1 MRILLVEDEEVTAAA
16 LRGIV
21 ASLGHQVTVAADGT
35 SAWRLLQEGH
45 IPVVLSDWMMPGLD
59 GLSLCRHIRGL
70 GDSPYTYIILLS
82 VRDRRADRMEGLR
95 AGADDF
101 LVKPVE
107 AEELAVRLEIARRI
121 LSVQERL
128 ERQNA
133 SLTEL
138 ATTDDLTGL
147 VNRREFRRALVLNFA
162 LAERQG
168 LPLSLILFDIDHFK
182 DFNDTFGHPAG
193 DEALPRSPRSCARRA
208 ANTSRSPDS
217 GARSSRSCS
226 SVPPVRRHGRRRAD
240 PRGAGPVPVDASA
253 AHGELRHRDERTGG
267 RNRRGPGGT
276 GGCRPLPLQATRPR
290 SGHAR
295 RRPATRRLLVSSR
308 QQRVYRVRSSARRS
322 FLARASGTS
331 NSSARMRSRSRSIGS
346 GVAPRRSSSDS
357 VIDSATSPSPAKTRS
372 APACRSAGSSARS
385 LTPAAISPRGLS
397 SRAGSRVEQHPD
409 RDEVSIRGE
418 ACPFSILC
426 PVVFAETS
434 QQLLRH
440 PLDNHRQAVF
450 NS

>member
-21 ASLGHQVTVAADGT
+21 ASLGHQVTVVADGT
-35 SAWRLLQEGH
+35 SAWRLLQEEH

-59 GLSLCRHIRGL
+59 GPSLCRHIRGL

-107 AEELAVRLEIARRI
+107 AEELSVRLEIARRI

-133 SLTEL
+133 RLTEL

-147 VNRREFRRALVLNFA
+147 VNRREFRRALGLNFA
-162 LAERQG
+162 LAQRQG

-193 DEALPRSPRSCARRA
+193 DEALRTLAQVVRSDVPGTRAGRPIRGRGVRGHALRCLARGVTR
-208 ANTSRSPDS
+208 
-217 GARSSRSCS
+217 
-226 SVPPVRRHGRRRAD
+226 RRRAD

-253 AHGELRHRDERTGG
+253 AHGELRHRDERTG
-267 RNRRGPGGT
+267 RCDRRGPDRT

-295 RRPATRRLLVSSR
+295 R
-308 QQRVYRVRSSARRS
+308 
-322 FLARASGTS
+322 
-331 NSSARMRSRSRSIGS
+331 
-346 GVAPRRSSSDS
+346 
-357 VIDSATSPSPAKTRS
+357 
-372 APACRSAGSSARS
+372 
-385 LTPAAISPRGLS
+385 
-397 SRAGSRVEQHPD
+397 
-409 RDEVSIRGE
+409 
-418 ACPFSILC
+418 
-426 PVVFAETS
+426 
-434 QQLLRH
+434 
-440 PLDNHRQAVF
+440 
-450 NS
+450 

>member
-133 SLTEL
+133 RLTEL

-147 VNRREFRRALVLNFA
+147 VNRREFRRALGLNFA
-162 LAERQG
+162 MAERQG

-193 DEALPRSPRSCARRA
+193 DEALRTLAQVVRATCREHEPIARFGGEEFAVMLFGASREESRSAAERIRA
-208 ANTSRSPDS
+208 ALARCRWTHRPLTVSFGIATSGPDVATVADLVERADAALYLSKRHGRDRVTHDDDQRLVISPS
-217 GARSSRSCS
+217 GREAARSSASLAA
-226 SVPPVRRHGRRRAD
+226 PFRHGI
-240 PRGAGPVPVDASA
+240 
-253 AHGELRHRDERTGG
+253 
-267 RNRRGPGGT
+267 
-276 GGCRPLPLQATRPR
+276 
-290 SGHAR
+290 
-295 RRPATRRLLVSSR
+295 
-308 QQRVYRVRSSARRS
+308 
-322 FLARASGTS
+322 
-331 NSSARMRSRSRSIGS
+331 M
-346 GVAPRRSSSDS
+346 
-357 VIDSATSPSPAKTRS
+357 
-372 APACRSAGSSARS
+372 
-385 LTPAAISPRGLS
+385 
-397 SRAGSRVEQHPD
+397 
-409 RDEVSIRGE
+409 
-418 ACPFSILC
+418 
-426 PVVFAETS
+426 
-434 QQLLRH
+434 
-440 PLDNHRQAVF
+440 
-450 NS
+450 